1 LVPRRVNVEAPR
13 PAVSGWPVEALAE
26 DQEPRASGDEPGRRM
41 GASIRGRVVMEKSG
55 PWFWIGICACLLSAH
70 ASAQPASQSTSDSG
84 IAIYMSGTQ
93 PCDTFIL
100 AFQDDT
106 DGDVLRT
113 PEGKFYYSHAA
124 TISDWIGGY
133 LTAVNMHVP
142 SGRQT
147 HVDIDGLTRWM
158 KRYCESNPTVTVL
171 SAVNNYLLAH
181 GFTKADLFGP

>member
-1 LVPRRVNVEAPR
+1 
-13 PAVSGWPVEALAE
+13 
-26 DQEPRASGDEPGRRM
+26 
-41 GASIRGRVVMEKSG
+41 MEKSG